1 MKEKT
6 SLFFNVDTLIIIAIA
21 LCMIFLNT
29 FTVNKL
35 DELQKATNDAIFVK
49 GDMEFGDEEQFAEE
63 VVNYLPDTYKMI
75 ELYDE
80 NLELGFQIQFNDDQ
94 IPKADITQ
102 YPNIVS
108 ILQNNDEG
116 QTRVDIGGVE
126 QDVYFKWLT
135 NNGERRLLIVYSAIR
150 PVSGLWIFSL
160 VCYIVLFLVF
170 ILFLRLKI
178 NSFKRNIRRYASTT
192 RQIRTDM
199 YL

>member
-94 IPKADITQ
+94 VPKADITQ